1 MRLFMLWTLL
11 AGCAEGAVEGT
22 GTQRPPPVWT
32 PGPGTTW
39 QWQLLGAIDTTVDV
53 DMYDIDLFDAP
64 QAVIDALHADGRI
77 VICYFSAGSWENW
90 RPDVAAFP
98 VATRGRNLA
107 GWAGERWLDVRSPA
121 VRAALAD
128 RLDYAVQRGCD
139 GVEPDNVDGYTNR
152 TGFPLTGADQLDFN
166 AWLADEAHAR
176 GLSVGLKN
184 DVGQTAA
191 LEPLFDWALN
201 EECFQ
206 YQECDTLAPF
216 VNAGKAVF
224 HVEYPASRRQATALA
239 NQVCGAGLPFSTLIK
254 PLNLTAPRIDC
265 AAWP

>member
-1 MRLFMLWTLL
+1 MLWALA
-11 AGCAEGAVEGT
+11 AGCAEGAGGGI
-22 GTQRPPPVWT
+22 GTQRPPPVWS

-53 DMYDIDLFDAP
+53 DMYDVDLFDAP
-64 QAVIDALHADGRI
+64 QAVIDTLHADGRI

-90 RPDVAAFP
+90 RPDAAAFP
-98 VATRGRNLA
+98 VATRGQNLA
-107 GWAGERWLDVRSPA
+107 GWPGERWLDVRSPA

-166 AWLADEAHAR
+166 GWLAAEAHAR

-206 YQECDTLAPF
+206 YQECGTLAPF

-224 HVEYPASRRQATALA
+224 HVEYPASRRQANALA